1 MSEFQEIRKNYYQ
14 DQKAGMIDVF
24 VTLRLPVNMYE
35 ALAAL
40 RIMTNHKSIDDYVSD
55 CVVQDLETM
64 KDGMVAEDIVCE
76 KITGK
81 NSPRVQQSNEQMKGF
96 IKRQKEREKQE
107 KRTHCQKCG
116 SWLQGFNSCDEC
128 GEICK

>member
-1 MSEFQEIRKNYYQ
+1 MSELENIRKTYYQ
-14 DQKAGMIDVF
+14 DQKVGMIDVF
-24 VTLRLPVNMYE
+24 VTLRLPINMYE
-35 ALAAL
+35 ALAAM

-64 KDGMVAEDIVCE
+64 KDGMIAEDMICE

-81 NSPRVQQSNEQMKGF
+81 NSPKVQECDKQMRGF
-96 IKRQKEREKQE
+96 LKRQKERDRIEK
-107 KRTHCQKCG
+107 KTHCKKCG